1 MADRRSFLGAVSGV
15 AASVLLAAKAEAQA
29 PAPQA
34 PPKNSPLPSAA
45 PSPKPS
51 ASPKPASALAAAIA
65 ASMRRF
71 DANLGD
77 KDLDTIA
84 HAIDDNR
91 RGAARLNPNKGTG
104 LKNGDEPVTRFS
116 VARSAR

>member
-1 MADRRSFLGAVSGV
+1 MSDRRSFLGAVSGV
-15 AASVLLAAKAEAQA
+15 AASVLLASKADAQA
-29 PAPQA
+29 PAPEA
-34 PPKNSPLPSAA
+34 PPKTTPAPSQ
-45 PSPKPS
+45 PSPKAS
-51 ASPKPASALAAAIA
+51 ASPKPASVLAAATA
-65 ASMRRF
+65 LSMRRF
-71 DANLGD
+71 DPNLSD

-91 RGAARLNPNKGTG
+91 RGAARLNPNKATA